1 LSASIGDVKSSRD
14 ALAERRI
21 ARSESFKRSVTL
33 GGVRCGESE
42 SSSLGVVTTRS
53 ALNRTRA
60 ASIVVSPASE
70 IGAPSSPSH
79 ADVTTARA
87 SCDPFDNADSATD
100 DDDVDDVPSSRTVVF
115 AVFAGATTPLD
126 PSASDRFSSASRY
139 VNNFAVVVVIL
150 VILVLVRLSDD
161 DDDAVRYGCASV
173 HRRLNVD
180 SDDSRHFS
188 TSRLVSAASL
198 RAAVSNFSSVP
209 SRRNASTKSDTNPS
223 RSFSPSSSIE
233 RVVSA
238 FPVVVV
244 VVVASSSRRFA
255 SRRAFRDENNHDGI
269 APSTRSPRR
278 STTRATTMY
287 ARCLDRL
294 ASLALVPSRRDVRR
308 AKSAPRRRFEAPR
321 ARAAPSISPITTR
334 RGPPR
339 GETLRYVGFR
349 V

>member
-1 LSASIGDVKSSRD
+1 
-14 ALAERRI
+14 
-21 ARSESFKRSVTL
+21 
-33 GGVRCGESE
+33 
-42 SSSLGVVTTRS
+42 VTTRS

-60 ASIVVSPASE
+60 ASIVVSPVSE

-100 DDDVDDVPSSRTVVF
+100 DDDVDDVPSRRTVVF

-139 VNNFAVVVVIL
+139 VNNFAVVVVVLVL
-150 VILVLVRLSDD
+150 VIVRLSDD
-161 DDDAVRYGCASV
+161 DDDDARYGCASV

-223 RSFSPSSSIE
+223 RSSSPSSSIE

-238 FPVVVV
+238 FPV

-278 STTRATTMY
+278 STTRATTMH

-294 ASLALVPSRRDVRR
+294 ASLALVPPRRDVRR
-308 AKSAPRRRFEAPR
+308 ANGAPRRRFEAPR
-321 ARAAPSISPITTR
+321 ARAAPFRRSRLVADPLGATIS
-334 RGPPR
+334 GM
-339 GETLRYVGFR
+339 
-349 V
+349 